1 MLDFVYANRQ
11 TVGQLQRVKY
21 RQTVGQLQ
29 RVEWGCAVLWC
40 CMQSLGLGSWCVA
53 AGAGRLPYAQW
64 VMDVPLL
71 PCACWVVMAVLFR
84 NFFFFDV
91 FWWSLSKYA
100 CRSMAVGAALKRGA
114 AFTMAVA
121 TRWCPRCRC
130 VGCCCGGSA
139 SRGWSRQDS
148 MRAWL
153 VVAASTPEPR
163 TRCWFECV
171 AE

>member
-1 MLDFVYANRQ
+1 MLDFVYANRQTVGQLQRVKYRQ

-71 PCACWVVMAVLFR
+71 PCACWVVMAVLFHQR
-84 NFFFFDV
+84 GRLPRRWHV
-91 FWWSLSKYA
+91 LA
-100 CRSMAVGAALKRGA
+100 CAGMCRHALATIARSRLHSV
-114 AFTMAVA
+114 V
-121 TRWCPRCRC
+121 RC
-130 VGCCCGGSA
+130 
-139 SRGWSRQDS
+139 GWVS
-148 MRAWL
+148 
-153 VVAASTPEPR
+153 
-163 TRCWFECV
+163 
-171 AE
+171 